1 MERVS
6 QSESSVAWQMRG
18 RASGVERMRVAS
30 MASRRTVGSGSR
42 KAERRILRGAG
53 GEQRGRR
60 GIGWR
65 ERDHGVGIGRVRR
78 RVEFVKFVGLRRRRV
93 RVGRQGG

>member
-6 QSESSVAWQMRG
+6 QSESWVAWQMRG
-18 RASGVERMRVAS
+18 RAFGVGRMRVAS

-53 GEQRGRR
+53 WEGGSRAKARTARERMAGEGSRR
-60 GIGWR
+60 GDR
-65 ERDHGVGIGRVRR
+65 
-78 RVEFVKFVGLRRRRV
+78 
-93 RVGRQGG
+93 